1 MKLKKILSRIML
13 ALCAVSIIALIIVLF
28 SGCTSNTKSISEN
41 LTKYNLNLENKTLKI
56 ISDMGLIVDLDI
68 MFLKEFYDGTYSK

>member
-1 MKLKKILSRIML
+1 MLYVFLTRFIKSKEYIKELSDNFDATL
-13 ALCAVSIIALIIVLF
+13 WVSVYPDDEQ
-28 SGCTSNTKSISEN
+28 SNIH
-41 LTKYNLNLENKTLKI
+41 LENKTLKI